1 MTPRSFLRSSV
12 RWSAAGVGLAAAGY
26 AAYVGMTWAG
36 YGHPSRARPD
46 ERDELLDRF
55 MPAYDV
61 VDRYHVA
68 VAAPAAQALAVA
80 GEMDLSDVVVVRAVF
95 KARELILGA
104 APDTRPRP
112 RGLLADVRS
121 LGWVVLAE
129 RPGREIVVGAVTQPW
144 EANVTFRSVSAERFA
159 AFNEPD
165 YVKIVWTLRADAIGD
180 RVSIFR
186 TETRA
191 VATDASARAK
201 FRRYWAFLSPGIILI
216 RRMMLGQVK
225 AEAERRSQEPRLS
238 LARR

>member
-1 MTPRSFLRSSV
+1 M
-12 RWSAAGVGLAAAGY
+12 
-26 AAYVGMTWAG
+26 
-36 YGHPSRARPD
+36 
-46 ERDELLDRF
+46 
-55 MPAYDV
+55 
-61 VDRYHVA
+61 
-68 VAAPAAQALAVA
+68 
-80 GEMDLSDVVVVRAVF
+80 
-95 KARELILGA
+95 
-104 APDTRPRP
+104 
-112 RGLLADVRS
+112 
-121 LGWVVLAE
+121 LAE

>member
-1 MTPRSFLRSSV
+1 MTPRSILRFGI

-26 AAYVGMTWAG
+26 AAYVGMTWAA
-36 YGHPSRARPD
+36 YGHPSPPSAD

-55 MPAYDV
+55 MPDYDV

-68 VAAPAAQALAVA
+68 VAAPAAHVLSIAS
-80 GEMDLSDVVVVRAVF
+80 EIDLSDVAVVRAVF
-95 KARELILGA
+95 KGRELILGA
-104 APDTRPRP
+104 APDIRPRP

-144 EANVTFRSVSAERFA
+144 EADVTFRSVSAERFA

-165 YVKIVWTLRADAIGD
+165 YVKIVWTLRADAIGETA
-180 RVSIFR
+180 SIFR

-191 VATDASARAK
+191 VATDASSRAK

-216 RRMMLGQVK
+216 RRMMLGRVK
-225 AEAERRSQEPRLS
+225 AEAQRLAPALMAS
-238 LARR
+238 SRC

>member
-1 MTPRSFLRSSV
+1 MTPRSILRSSF
-12 RWSAAGVGLAAAGY
+12 RWSAAGAGLAAAGY

-36 YGHPSRARPD
+36 YGHPSRPGVD

-55 MPAYDV
+55 MPVYDV

-80 GEMDLSDVVVVRAVF
+80 GEMDLSDIAVVRAVF
-95 KARELILGA
+95 KGRELILGA

-112 RGLLADVRS
+112 RGRLADMRA
-121 LGWVVLAE
+121 LGWVVRAE
-129 RPGREIVVGAVTQPW
+129 KPGCEIVAGAVTQPW

-165 YVKIVWTLRADAIGD
+165 YVKIVWTLRADAVGD
-180 RVSIFR
+180 DASIFR

-216 RRMMLGQVK
+216 RRLMLGRVK
-225 AEAERRSQEPRLS
+225 AETERRSREPLVS
-238 LARR
+238 LAQ